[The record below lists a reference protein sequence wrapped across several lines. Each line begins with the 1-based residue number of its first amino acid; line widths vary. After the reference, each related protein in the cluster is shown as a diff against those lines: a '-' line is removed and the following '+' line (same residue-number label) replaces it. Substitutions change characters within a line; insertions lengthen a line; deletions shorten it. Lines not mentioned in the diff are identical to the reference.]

1 MHLTLTKTFYPCS
14 KFLTLF
20 FHGRFL
26 ARKLQYQNRCERF
39 EHPDLEQYFEIPEN
53 ENGVPNKYIS
63 PDKPLTAYISR
74 IHEYGPVDPGSKI
87 LHGKIKFI

>member
-1 MHLTLTKTFYPCS
+1 MHLTLTKTFYPSS

-20 FHGRFL
+20 FLGRFL

-39 EHPDLEQYFEIPEN
+39 EHPDLEQYFEVPEN
-53 ENGVPNKYIS
+53 ENSVPNKYIS

-87 LHGKIKFI
+87 PQGKIKFI